1 MDERANERAKLIEA
15 LQDEVRG
22 DLSDGSHPFNARQ
35 EEIYFERLELFAN
48 RVADFEEALKEAGGE
63 DFDVRQNTAFTDIDL
78 LAAQELVGV
87 TAPISK
93 SSLRLLASFRSVEPM
108 VLGFFATFLN
118 STCVRCLDAST
129 RNKPVDAKQREET
142 IKL

>member
-78 LAAQELVGV
+78 LAAQELVRRHSTDQQIKF
-87 TAPISK
+87 TAV
-93 SSLRLLASFRSVEPM
+93 SFFPKRRTD
-108 VLGFFATFLN
+108 GAGIFRHFLEFD
-118 STCVRCLDAST
+118 VRPLS
-129 RNKPVDAKQREET
+129 RRVNAK
-142 IKL
+142 